1 MKTKTTVHK
10 NRWYINNMTWWDDV
24 ACWEDHTHSMTTAAV
39 TNSAT
44 VMKDEMQVGLHE
56 LPVTTCVA
64 WHQCWNSQAASDSWH
79 TS

>member
-1 MKTKTTVHK
+1 
-10 NRWYINNMTWWDDV
+10 
-24 ACWEDHTHSMTTAAV
+24 MTTAAV

-64 WHQCWNSQAASDSWH
+64 
-79 TS
+79 